1 MIIGPPILLYSS
13 GTVNSNKTLG
23 IATECNMSEKSTGSE
38 VLEDDEKI
46 DASSG
51 CLATVNSNKTLGIA
65 TEVNEAE
72 YNTSEKSTDSEVLED
87 DEKIDAS
94 SGFD

>member
-13 GTVNSNKTLG
+13 GM
-23 IATECNMSEKSTGSE
+23 I
-38 VLEDDEKI
+38 
-46 DASSG
+46 
-51 CLATVNSNKTLGIA
+51 NSNKTLGIA